1 MKAPR
6 IKGNKIHFVSLG
18 CARNLVDTE
27 VMLGLVIQ
35 AGYEVTDK
43 TELADFLVVNTCAF
57 LESAREESCNAIAS
71 LFQEKKEDAK
81 VIVAGCMVQKHREE
95 LKTKFPN
102 IHYFLGSGDM
112 EKILEAVESQ
122 NAGEGVSS
130 AKSYLEWGEVP
141 RMVSTPKHYAYLKIA
156 EGCAKQ
162 CAFCIIPKIK
172 GPLKSKPKERVIKEF
187 RSLLAR
193 GVREVILIAQD
204 LGDWGKERGKEERLE
219 NLVEEILKEP
229 GDFWLRFLYLYPDEI
244 TDRLITLMKSD
255 PRICPYL
262 DMPIQHVSDPILKA
276 MRRKTSKADILHTL
290 TKLRKAIPHIV
301 IRTSLMVGFP
311 GETEEQF
318 EELVTFLKEH
328 PIDQVGIF
336 KYSKEEES
344 ASAKMEGHISEAVKE
359 ARFQKLAKV
368 QQKMAAKQGKRFIG
382 KTLKVLVEGYHP
394 DSELLMRGRFYGQ
407 CPEIDGMVIINDGSY
422 VSDFS
427 TFYDVKITGVLGYDL
442 IGRVLKPKENP
453 KKLLKKASGLSI
465 VHG

>member
-1 MKAPR
+1 MKNPR
-6 IKGNKIHFVSLG
+6 LKGNKIHFVSLG

-43 TELADFLVVNTCAF
+43 TDLADFLVVNTCAF

-95 LKTKFPN
+95 LKAKFPH

-122 NAGEGVSS
+122 DAGEGVTS

-156 EGCAKQ
+156 EGCAKN

-172 GPLKSKPKERVIKEF
+172 GTLKSKPKERVIKEF

-219 NLVEEILKEP
+219 NLVAEILKEP

-244 TDRLITLMKSD
+244 TDELIALMKSD

-344 ASAKMEGHISEAVKE
+344 ASAKMEGHLSEAIKE

-382 KTLKVLVEGYHP
+382 KTLKVLLEGYHP

-442 IGRVLKPKENP
+442 IGRVLKPKEGP